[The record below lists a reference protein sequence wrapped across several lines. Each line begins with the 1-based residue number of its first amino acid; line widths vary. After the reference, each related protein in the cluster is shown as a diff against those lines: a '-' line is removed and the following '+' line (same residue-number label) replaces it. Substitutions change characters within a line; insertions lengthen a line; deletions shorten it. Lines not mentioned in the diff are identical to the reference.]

1 MKDKTLM
8 TINELACLIR
18 SSPANINSQ
27 IYKGNEGKTL
37 PFSLRIGSKR
47 LWLSDTVFTWLKEK
61 EIENKASCFQKST
74 GIKPQDSIKRL

>member
-8 TINELACLIR
+8 TINELACLMR

-27 IYKGNEGKTL
+27 IYKGNEGQTL

-61 EIENKASCFQKST
+61 EIENKATCFQNCTEVKS
-74 GIKPQDSIKRL
+74 QASIKRL